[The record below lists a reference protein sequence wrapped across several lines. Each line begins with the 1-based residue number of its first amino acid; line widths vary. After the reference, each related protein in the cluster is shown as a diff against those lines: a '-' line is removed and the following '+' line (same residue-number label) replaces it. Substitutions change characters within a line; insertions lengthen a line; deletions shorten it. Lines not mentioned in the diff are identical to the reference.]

1 MPAAASR
8 AGLLLAVGLVVGPL
22 PAAATEDDPG
32 YAWMGGLGDGN
43 ALLTYGSTE
52 TGEDYVF
59 NLVCRNKDKSTE
71 TTLYVDIAG
80 TKVGQPI
87 TIELAAG
94 AAKVSLAGKI
104 ATDEMSGFH
113 FAEAKN
119 FKVKPVIA
127 LLNEKGPVT
136 AKTGKL
142 VTTLPDKG
150 RADQAAEFAK
160 ACKLD

>member
-1 MPAAASR
+1 MPVHRSGGLLVV
-8 AGLLLAVGLVVGPL
+8 AGLFAAPL
-22 PAAATEDDPG
+22 PLFAVDDDPG
-32 YAWMGGLGDGN
+32 YAWMGGVEEGN

-59 NLVCRNKDKSTE
+59 NLICGNRNKNTE
-71 TTLYVDIAG
+71 ATLYVDIPA
-80 TKVGQPI
+80 TKVGQPV

-94 AAKVSLAGKI
+94 AAKVSLKGKI

-119 FKVKPVIA
+119 FKIKPVVA
-127 LLNEKGPVT
+127 LLKEKGPVT

-142 VTTLPDKG
+142 VTDLPDKD
-150 RADQAAEFAK
+150 RAAPVGEFAQG
-160 ACKLD
+160 CKLD

>member
-1 MPAAASR
+1 MPQAGNHARLLVVACLFAAP
-8 AGLLLAVGLVVGPL
+8 LPLLA
-22 PAAATEDDPG
+22 AEDPG
-32 YAWMGGLGDGN
+32 YAWMGSVEAGN
-43 ALLTYGSTE
+43 ALLTYGSPE

-59 NLVCRNKDKSTE
+59 NLICGNKDKSTE
-71 TTLYVDIAG
+71 ATLYVDIPA

-94 AAKVSLAGKI
+94 AAKVSLKGKI

-119 FKVKPVIA
+119 FKIKPVIA
-127 LLNEKGPVT
+127 LLKEKGPVT

-142 VTTLPDKG
+142 VTSLPDKG
-150 RADQAAEFAK
+150 RAAPVGEFAQG
-160 ACKLD
+160 CKLD

>member
-1 MPAAASR
+1 MALAA
-8 AGLLLAVGLVVGPL
+8 PL
-22 PAAATEDDPG
+22 GAHAATEAYPG
-32 YAWMGGLGDGN
+32 FIWMSGAGDGN
-43 ALLTYGSTE
+43 ASLSFASPE

-59 NLVCRNKDKSTE
+59 SLICGNKDKSTGA
-71 TTLYVDIAG
+71 TLYVDIEG
-80 TKVGQPI
+80 TKVGRPI

-94 AAKVSLAGKI
+94 AAKVSLKGKI

-113 FAEAKN
+113 FANAKT
-119 FKVKPVIA
+119 FKIKPLIA
-127 LLNEKGPVT
+127 LLKEKGPVT

-150 RADQAAEFAK
+150 RAGPAAEFAK